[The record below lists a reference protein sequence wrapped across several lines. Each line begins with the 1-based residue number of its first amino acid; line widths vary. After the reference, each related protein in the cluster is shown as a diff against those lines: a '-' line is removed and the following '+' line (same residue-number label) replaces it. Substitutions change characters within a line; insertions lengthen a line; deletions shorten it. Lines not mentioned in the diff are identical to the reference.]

1 MPVIQ
6 WVSLGTGP
14 RPVPQPVATP
24 LVWATAFAGA
34 MALVAVHNAL
44 VGTDRPGPALLAL
57 SVLSAL
63 LGGYAR
69 FTAAPGTAALC
80 WLFLN
85 GFAIPPA
92 GVLTWTNPRDTFWL
106 VCLLTA
112 ALAGTA
118 LARLLQARAA
128 YRRLGTAKPPP
139 SPPDPWD
146 RPPAH

>member
-1 MPVIQ
+1 MIQ

-34 MALVAVHNAL
+34 MALVALLNAL
-44 VGTDRPGPALLAL
+44 VGTDRPGLAL
-57 SVLSAL
+57 AALSLLSAL

-92 GVLTWTNPRDTFWL
+92 GVLTWTNPRDTFWM

-112 ALAGTA
+112 ALTGTA

-128 YRRLGTAKPPP
+128 YRRLTTAQPPP
-139 SPPDPWD
+139 PAPDLWD
-146 RPPAH
+146 RPPAR

>member
-1 MPVIQ
+1 MIQ
-6 WVSLGTGP
+6 WVSLGSGP

-24 LVWATAFAGA
+24 LVWATAFGGA

-44 VGTDRPGPALLAL
+44 VGTDRPGLALVALSLLA
-57 SVLSAL
+57 AL
-63 LGGYAR
+63 LGAYAR

-92 GVLTWTNPRDTFWL
+92 GVLTWTNPRDTVWL

-112 ALAGTA
+112 ALTGTT

-128 YRRLGTAKPPP
+128 YRRLTTPEP
-139 SPPDPWD
+139 SD
-146 RPPAH
+146 RPPPH